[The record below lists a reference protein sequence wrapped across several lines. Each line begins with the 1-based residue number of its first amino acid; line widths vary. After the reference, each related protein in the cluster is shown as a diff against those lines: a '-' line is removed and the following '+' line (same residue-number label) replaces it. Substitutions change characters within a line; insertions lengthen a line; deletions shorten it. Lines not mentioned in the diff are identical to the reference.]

1 MTRPL
6 QRRQRLRRLGA
17 LLTPLL
23 ALALVAAAC
32 GGEQPTAPEP
42 AATAAAASA
51 TTAATAT
58 ATATAAATTT
68 EQTATVFPLTVVD
81 SSGTAVEIAAAPQRI
96 ISFSPATT
104 EILFA
109 IGAGQRVAATDEF
122 SDFPAAALALPKL
135 AYTSPDPEAALAL
148 EPDLIVMAINQR
160 DSVQQFRGLG
170 MTVLLIEE
178 ADSVDGVLESITL
191 FGRITGSE
199 AAADALVEEMRAQI
213 AEITAV
219 LADVDDGPLVFY
231 ELSADLYTAGTETFI
246 GGMIT
251 SLKAGNVAAG
261 AESSF
266 PQLSSEAVIEADPA
280 VILLSDAKWG
290 ESAETVAARP
300 GWSGISAVVNGRIH
314 PIDPDIVN
322 RPGPRIV
329 EGLRAMAE
337 AIYPDRFD

>member
-6 QRRQRLRRLGA
+6 QRLQRLRRLGA

-32 GGEQPTAPEP
+32 GGEQPTASATP
-42 AATAAAASA
+42 AATAAASA
-51 TTAATAT
+51 TAATAAT

-68 EQTATVFPLTVVD
+68 EQTTTVFPLTVVD

-96 ISFSPATT
+96 ISFSPAAT

-109 IGAGQRVAATDEF
+109 IGAGERVAATDEF
-122 SDFPAAALALPKL
+122 SDFPAAALELPKL

-178 ADSVDGVLESITL
+178 ADSVEGVLESITL

-199 AAADALVEEMRAQI
+199 QAANALVERMRAQI

-231 ELSADLYTAGTETFI
+231 ELTADLYTAGTETFI
-246 GGMIT
+246 GSMIA

-266 PQLSSEAVIEADPA
+266 PQLSSEAVIEADPD

-300 GWSGISAVVNGRIH
+300 GWSEISAVVNGRIH
-314 PIDPDIVN
+314 PIDPDIVD

-337 AIYPDRFD
+337 AIYPDRFQ